1 MITVRLQY
9 FSQLRD
15 LQGPEKL
22 RLAPG
27 ATVTR
32 LLEELYAS
40 VRGLKEWDKC
50 LLVAV
55 GTAYVAREH
64 VLAPDDVVSLMPPVQ
79 GG

>member
-1 MITVRLQY
+1 MITVHLQY

-15 LQGPEKL
+15 LKGPEKW
-22 RLAPG
+22 RLASG
-27 ATVTR
+27 ATVMR

-40 VRGLKEWDKC
+40 VLGLKEWDKC

-55 GTAYVAREH
+55 GTDYVAREH
-64 VLAPDDVVSLMPPVQ
+64 VLEPDDVVSLMPPVQ

>member
-15 LQGPEKL
+15 LQGPERV
-22 RLAPG
+22 RLGSG
-27 ATVTR
+27 ATVTT
-32 LLEELYAS
+32 LLEELYGS
-40 VRGLKEWDKC
+40 VQGLKEWDKC

-55 GTAYVAREH
+55 GTEYVARGR
-64 VLAPDDVVSLMPPVQ
+64 VLEPDDVVSLMPPVQ

>member
-15 LQGPEKL
+15 LKGPEKL
-22 RLAPG
+22 RLASG
-27 ATVTR
+27 GTVMR
-32 LLEELYAS
+32 LLEELYGS
-40 VRGLKEWDKC
+40 VQGLKEWDKC

-55 GTAYVAREH
+55 GTEYVAREH
-64 VLAPDDVVSLMPPVQ
+64 VLEPDDVVSLMSPVQ

>member
-1 MITVRLQY
+1 MMIVRLQY

-15 LQGPEKL
+15 LKGPEKL
-22 RLAPG
+22 KLASG
-27 ATVTR
+27 TTVAT

-40 VRGLKEWDKC
+40 VQGLKEWDKC

-55 GTAYVAREH
+55 GTEYVAREH
-64 VLAPDDVVSLMPPVQ
+64 KLEPDDVVSLMPPVQ